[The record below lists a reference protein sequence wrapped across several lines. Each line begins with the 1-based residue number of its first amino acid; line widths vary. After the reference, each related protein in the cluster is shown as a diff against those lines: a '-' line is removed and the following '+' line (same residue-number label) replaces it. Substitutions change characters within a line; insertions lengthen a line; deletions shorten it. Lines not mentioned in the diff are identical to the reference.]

1 MLYNKLLCSDLK
13 YISEHVPKGVV
24 LTTGDKCLATIRK
37 ILNILFQYYIGNNHP
52 LYVRVGIQWIPYAV
66 LTFQL
71 IYSIETPLW
80 GLLYLFFWLTTF
92 ILSSF
97 KYLVLVNYFNF
108 TLALLW
114 FWLVVGR
121 LIFCVSLK
129 LLSKPWGW
137 VLIIGVMVQLYLNFN
152 DFIYQL
158 FAFLYILLVL
168 VHVLFHLGK
177 PLLDELLDY
186 FD

>member
-1 MLYNKLLCSDLK
+1 MYIYLAGNHIGGTGAALLWNQFIRKGYNLNLNYNVIGDDKPNAFFSALSGTRYERSNFCQLQVSMLYNKLLCSDLK

-80 GLLYLFFWLTTF
+80 GCIYFF
-92 ILSSF
+92 
-97 KYLVLVNYFNF
+97 
-108 TLALLW
+108 
-114 FWLVVGR
+114 G
-121 LIFCVSLK
+121 SL
-129 LLSKPWGW
+129 LLSCH
-137 VLIIGVMVQLYLNFN
+137 LLS
-152 DFIYQL
+152 
-158 FAFLYILLVL
+158 ILCW
-168 VHVLFHLGK
+168 
-177 PLLDELLDY
+177 
-186 FD
+186 